1 MSSVP
6 ASGFHGAVLVDAPPV
21 VPAPRLLGLE
31 EPVFDPWFTV
41 PFVWTGRAASAV
53 TVGCSDAAGAGASTL
68 VLGVVGCCDP
78 LVVASAEAL
87 GEGFVL
93 VLELWEVWE
102 PDRENAVAAA
112 KTVARKATIGN
123 AGPNT
128 RMMLSGIPGNAALPV
143 LPTLLLPAELPGA
156 ADAVGATTA

>member
-1 MSSVP
+1 
-6 ASGFHGAVLVDAPPV
+6 VLVDAPPV
-21 VPAPRLLGLE
+21 VPAPCWLGLE
-31 EPVFDPWFTV
+31 EPVFDPWFAV
-41 PFVWTGRAASAV
+41 PFVWTGRTASAV
-53 TVGCSDAAGAGASTL
+53 AVGCSDAVGAGASTL

-143 LPTLLLPAELPGA
+143 LPTLPLPGA
-156 ADAVGATTA
+156 ADAVGVTTA

>member
-1 MSSVP
+1 M
-6 ASGFHGAVLVDAPPV
+6 
-21 VPAPRLLGLE
+21 
-31 EPVFDPWFTV
+31 
-41 PFVWTGRAASAV
+41 
-53 TVGCSDAAGAGASTL
+53 
-68 VLGVVGCCDP
+68 LGVVGCCDSLEAAAP
-78 LVVASAEAL
+78 AEAL

-112 KTVARKATIGN
+112 KTVARNATIGN

-128 RMMLSGIPGNAALPV
+128 RMMLSGIPGNPV
-143 LPTLLLPAELPGA
+143 LLPTLLAELAGA

>member
-1 MSSVP
+1 M
-6 ASGFHGAVLVDAPPV
+6 
-21 VPAPRLLGLE
+21 
-31 EPVFDPWFTV
+31 
-41 PFVWTGRAASAV
+41 
-53 TVGCSDAAGAGASTL
+53 
-68 VLGVVGCCDP
+68 LGVVGCCDP

-143 LPTLLLPAELPGA
+143 LPTLPLPGA
-156 ADAVGATTA
+156 ADAVGVTTA